1 LARTVEGSAST
12 TRDFYAPR
20 PLVNA
25 EIVRPD
31 HPIFYGYADRLVPV
45 KYQNGPLLTV
55 GTADQSAIVARF
67 VGGDGAVLSGLM
79 KGADEIRQ
87 RPMVVDVPGGYT
99 GKGRV
104 ILFANNPIYRWQN
117 HGEFN
122 MIFNALINWND
133 LGTAIRTPAP
143 ATTTAK

>member
-1 LARTVEGSAST
+1 IA
-12 TRDFYAPR
+12 
-20 PLVNA
+20 
-25 EIVRPD
+25 I
-31 HPIFYGYADRLVPV
+31 
-45 KYQNGPLLTV
+45 KYQNGPLLSV
-55 GTADQSAIVARF
+55 GAADQGGVVARF
-67 VGGDGAVLSGLM
+67 LGGDAAVLSGLM

-122 MIFNALINWND
+122 MVFNALLNWND
-133 LGTAIRTPAP
+133 FAAATRAAP
-143 ATTTAK
+143 ATTTVQSR